1 MMKIATKIV
10 DKIVVQTADPVKD
23 PTAEKH
29 S

>member
-1 MMKIATKIV
+1 MMKTATKIV

-23 PTAEKH
+23 STAEKT